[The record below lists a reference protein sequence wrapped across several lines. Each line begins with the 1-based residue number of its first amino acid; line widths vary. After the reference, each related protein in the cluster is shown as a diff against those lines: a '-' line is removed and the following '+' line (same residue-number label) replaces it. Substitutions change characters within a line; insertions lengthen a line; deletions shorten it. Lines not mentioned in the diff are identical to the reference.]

1 MVERIF
7 STMADLRSAPP
18 VAAVPTCPGCHS
30 GWRGPRTVLP
40 DRALAGDHVKE
51 FGCRG
56 GHPRPAR
63 PGEQHAAEAAGAPG
77 LTRRYRPT
85 RRFDI
90 DPSSKGPY
98 LSSIFRSPQIRR
110 RRWAED
116 GWLGDDFAQL
126 AVALPDGT
134 LAGIVS
140 WHSIQ
145 TGGPDGGCLVTAAP
159 TGPSMLVTYWLA
171 AAWLARQSPRSMA
184 YHATRASLWV
194 NSSWKIRPHF
204 CITRRDA
211 ALSARAVLMTR

>member
-1 MVERIF
+1 VPPTGGWTC
-7 STMADLRSAPP
+7 SPLAGGPAVTALWTRS
-18 VAAVPTCPGCHS
+18 GS
-30 GWRGPRTVLP
+30 GWS
-40 DRALAGDHVKE
+40 AN
-51 FGCRG
+51 
-56 GHPRPAR
+56 
-63 PGEQHAAEAAGAPG
+63 
-77 LTRRYRPT
+77 
-85 RRFDI
+85 
-90 DPSSKGPY
+90 S
-98 LSSIFRSPQIRR
+98 
-110 RRWAED
+110 
-116 GWLGDDFAQL
+116 FAQL

-171 AAWLARQSPRSMA
+171 AACLACQSPRSMA